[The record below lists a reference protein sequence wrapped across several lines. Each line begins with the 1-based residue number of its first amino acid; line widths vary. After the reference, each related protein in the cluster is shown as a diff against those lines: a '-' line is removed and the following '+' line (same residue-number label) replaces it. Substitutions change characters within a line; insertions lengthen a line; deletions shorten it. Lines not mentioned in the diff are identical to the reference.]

1 MRLRHIEVF
10 NAVMQTGSVSAAARL
25 INVTQ
30 PAVSRT
36 LQHAE
41 LQLGFAL
48 FQRARGR
55 LTPTNEALA
64 LFPHIEKLF
73 EQLDEVQ
80 RLAAN
85 LRHGQVNDRLNVL
98 TVFALSREVLP
109 RAVAGFRQKY
119 PEVQVNV
126 QALHTPQVVTALLLQ
141 EGDVGFVI
149 SSVRQPALEHE
160 SLAEVDMF
168 CALPRGLLPA
178 SRMRGGEALAL
189 EELAGLPVVALDGK
203 DPLGIRIQQ
212 ACRDHGVGLS
222 PVVTVQTY
230 HAALSMA
237 EYGLGVAIVDGCTAM
252 SADLDKVHVVPLRP
266 QITVAVNA
274 LRLAQ
279 RPGSVLARAMTQEM
293 RRALR
298 ETLAGETSAR
308 ASKIQA

>member
-85 LRHGQVNDRLNVL
+85 LRHGQVADRLNVL

-119 PEVQVNV
+119 PQVQVNV
-126 QALHTPQVVTALLLQ
+126 QALHTPQVVSALLLQ

-149 SSVRQPALEHE
+149 SSVGQPALEHE
-160 SLAEVDMF
+160 PLAEVDMH
-168 CALPRGLLPA
+168 CILPKGLLSPA
-178 SRMRGGEALAL
+178 RMRNRAAGM
-189 EELAGLPVVALDGK
+189 ELADLVGLPLVALDGK
-203 DPLGIRIQQ
+203 DPLGMRINQ
-212 ACRDHGVGLS
+212 ACREHGVGLS

-237 EYGLGVAIVDGCTAM
+237 EYGLGAAIVDGCTA
-252 SADLDKVHVVPLRP
+252 SAADRHKVHVVPLLPR
-266 QITVAVNA
+266 ITVGVNA
-274 LRLAQ
+274 LHLAQ

-293 RRALR
+293 RKALR
-298 ETLAGETSAR
+298 ELLGT
-308 ASKIQA
+308 

>member
-109 RAVAGFRQKY
+109 RAVAGFRLKY
-119 PEVQVNV
+119 PQVQVNV
-126 QALHTPQVVTALLLQ
+126 QALHTPQVVSALMLQ
-141 EGDVGFVI
+141 EADVGFVI
-149 SSVRQPALEHE
+149 SSVRQPALEYE
-160 SLAEVDMF
+160 SLAEVDMH
-168 CALPRGLLPA
+168 CILPKGILPP
-178 SRMRGGEALAL
+178 SRMNADGL
-189 EELAGLPVVALDGK
+189 ELADLADVPLVALDGR
-203 DPLGIRIQQ
+203 DPLGVRIHQ
-212 ACRDHGVGLS
+212 ACREHGVGLS

-237 EYGLGVAIVDGCTAM
+237 EFGLGAAIVDGCTAS
-252 SADLDKVHVVPLRP
+252 SADLNKVDVLPLLPR
-266 QITVAVNA
+266 ITVGVNA

-279 RPGSVLARAMTQEM
+279 HPGSVLARAMTLEM
-293 RRALR
+293 RKALR
-298 ETLAGETSAR
+298 DTLEQPR
-308 ASKIQA
+308 

>member
-119 PEVQVNV
+119 PQVQVNV
-126 QALHTPQVVTALLLQ
+126 QALHTPQVVSALMLQ
-141 EGDVGFVI
+141 EADVGFVI

-160 SLAEVDMF
+160 SLAEVDMQ
-168 CALPRGLLPA
+168 CVIPKGLLPR
-178 SRMRGGEALAL
+178 SRVKANGF
-189 EELAGLPVVALDGK
+189 ELADLADVPLVALDGK
-203 DPLGIRIQQ
+203 DPLGTRINQ
-212 ACRDHGVGLS
+212 ACREHGVGLS

-237 EYGLGVAIVDGCTAM
+237 EYGLGAAIVDGCTAT
-252 SADLDKVHVVPLRP
+252 SADRSKVHVVPLLPR
-266 QITVAVNA
+266 IAVGVNA
-274 LRLAQ
+274 LHLAQ

-298 ETLAGETSAR
+298 ETLG
-308 ASKIQA
+308 